1 MIELEGRLFDG
12 TSSRSQPCILRVD
25 GDGLVRLSVPAHSS
39 PLALKDLSV
48 SERVGNIPRSFRF
61 PDGSQFVTGEND
73 KVDSLLARFSLS
85 RAGRFLHKL
94 ESRYKAIV
102 SALALVIVS
111 SFIFIQYG
119 IPYLAKQAS
128 FALSS
133 KTAASIDV
141 GTLELLDKVILR
153 ESRLDEATRRR
164 LRSHFN
170 AMLAGEDPAFRY
182 QLLFRHSRRVGANAF
197 ALPSGTIVMT
207 DEMVKIAKHDHE
219 LIAVLAHEIAHVRER
234 HALRR
239 LFQSSAMLL
248 IVSTLT
254 GDVSSTTGIVAALP
268 TILIEASYSQAF
280 EREADAYALN
290 YLRQSGIDPVHF
302 KNLMLR
308 IESKYKGRK
317 TVPTFFSTHPATV
330 ERVRLFESTAP
341 GAGLLNPEAS
351 PRIRH

>member
-12 TSSRSQPCILRVD
+12 TSSRSQPCTLRVD

-48 SERVGNIPRSFRF
+48 SERVGNIPRTFRF
-61 PDGSQFVTGEND
+61 PDGSQFVTEENG
-73 KVDSLLARFSLS
+73 KVDNLLARFNLARAS
-85 RAGRFLHKL
+85 RILHVL

-102 SALALVIVS
+102 SAVMLVVVF
-111 SFIFIQYG
+111 SFVFIQYG

-153 ESRLDEATRRR
+153 ESRLDEAVRQR

-170 AMLAGEDPAFRY
+170 TMVAKEDPAFRF
-182 QLLFRHSRRVGANAF
+182 QLLFRHSRRIGANAF

-248 IVSTLT
+248 IVTTLT
-254 GDVSSTTGIVAALP
+254 GDVSSTAGIVAALP

-302 KNLMLR
+302 KNLMTR
-308 IESKYKGRK
+308 IESKYKGQK
-317 TVPTFFSTHPATV
+317 TVPTFFSTHPATR
-330 ERVRLFESTAP
+330 ERVRLFENTAP
-341 GAGLLNPEAS
+341 RGKAAQP
-351 PRIRH
+351 